1 MRQAHRLLRSAKET
15 ISFPMLVQ
23 LGAKGHRQGNVDQTC
38 INNVYKHYLEKLWTC
53 IDIEGMTAK
62 SSKKK
67 S

>member
-23 LGAKGHRQGNVDQTC
+23 LGAKGHRQENVDRTA
-38 INNVYKHYLEKLWTC
+38 NMRKHCLENLWTW
-53 IDIEGMTAK
+53 IDIEGMPARR
-62 SSKKK
+62 SKKK